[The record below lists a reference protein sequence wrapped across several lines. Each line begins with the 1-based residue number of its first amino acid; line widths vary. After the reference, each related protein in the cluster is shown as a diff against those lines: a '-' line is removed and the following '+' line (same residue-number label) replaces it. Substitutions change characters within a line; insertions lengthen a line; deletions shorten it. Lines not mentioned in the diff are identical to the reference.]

1 VNLHL
6 LQNCLPSH
14 ALCSPRPGEKQK
26 ASLYS
31 HAERERGAGVGVVA
45 GGGGGTSEFIVVF
58 AESDGVS
65 SALST
70 SGISILSP

>member
-1 VNLHL
+1 MHYAAPAPGKNKKHL
-6 LQNCLPSH
+6 SQLT
-14 ALCSPRPGEKQK
+14 AR
-26 ASLYS
+26 A
-31 HAERERGAGVGVVA
+31 RERGAGVGVVA
-45 GGGGGTSEFIVVF
+45 GGGGEFIVVF